1 MKKLIV
7 ASNNQHKIQEIKEI
21 LKDVAVEVVSLKDEG
36 IFIEVEEDGTTF
48 KENAYKKAKEI
59 YDYLKLKGH
68 DNFIVMSDDSGI
80 TVDALNGEPGVY
92 SARYAGEPSDSA
104 KNNEKLLANLK
115 DVPWEKR
122 GGSFVCHITLIDD
135 KGISYDTEG
144 IVRGI
149 VTEGLRGK
157 DGFGYDPLF
166 YIEKYK
172 KTFGEIHSDEKN
184 KISHRSIALGKV
196 RDIIKNM
203 K

>member
-1 MKKLIV
+1 
-7 ASNNQHKIQEIKEI
+7 
-21 LKDVAVEVVSLKDEG
+21 
-36 IFIEVEEDGTTF
+36 
-48 KENAYKKAKEI
+48 
-59 YDYLKLKGH
+59 
-68 DNFIVMSDDSGI
+68 MSDDSGI
-80 TVDALNGEPGVY
+80 TVDALDGEPGVY
-92 SARYAGEPSDSA
+92 SARYAGEPSDSV

-122 GGSFVCHITLIDD
+122 GGSFVCHISLIDD
-135 KGISYDTEG
+135 KGISYDAEG

-149 VTEGLRGK
+149 VTEELRGE

-172 KTFGEIHSDEKN
+172 KTFGEINSDEKN

-196 RDIIKNM
+196 REIIKNM

>member
-21 LKDVAVEVVSLKDEG
+21 LKDVSIEVVSLKDEG
-36 IFIEVEEDGTTF
+36 IFIEVEEDGMTF

-59 YDYLKLKGH
+59 YDYLKTKGYE
-68 DNFIVMSDDSGI
+68 NFIVMSDDSGI

-122 GGSFVCHITLIDD
+122 GGSFVCHISLIDD
-135 KGISYDTEG
+135 RCISYDAEG

-149 VTEGLRGK
+149 ITKELRGK

-172 KTFGEIHSDEKN
+172 KTFGEIQSDEKN

>member
-21 LKDVAVEVVSLKDEG
+21 LKDVSIEVVSLKDEG
-36 IFIEVEEDGTTF
+36 IFIEVEEDGMTF

-59 YDYLKLKGH
+59 YDYLKTKGYE
-68 DNFIVMSDDSGI
+68 NFIVMSDDSGI
-80 TVDALNGEPGVY
+80 TVDALNGDPGVY

-122 GGSFVCHITLIDD
+122 GGSFVCHISLIDD
-135 KGISYDTEG
+135 RGISYDAEG

-149 VTEGLRGK
+149 VTKELRGK

-172 KTFGEIHSDEKN
+172 KTFGEIQSDEKN

>member
-7 ASNNQHKIQEIKEI
+7 ASNNQHKIQEINEI
-21 LKDVAVEVVSLKDEG
+21 LNDIDIEVVSLKDEN
-36 IFIEVEEDGTTF
+36 IFIEVEEDGKTF

-59 YDYLKLKGH
+59 YDYLVEKKYE
-68 DNFIVMSDDSGI
+68 NFIVMSDDSGI
-80 TVDALNGEPGVY
+80 TVDALDGEPGVY
-92 SARYAGEPSDSA
+92 SARYAGEPCDSN
-104 KNNEKLLANLK
+104 KNNEKLLANLNG
-115 DVPWEKR
+115 VPWEKR

-135 KGISYDTEG
+135 KGVSYNADG

-149 VTEGLRGK
+149 VTTELRGK

-172 KTFGEIHSDEKN
+172 KTFGEIDSYEKN

-196 RDIIKNM
+196 RDIIKNI

>member
-135 KGISYDTEG
+135 KGISYDAEG

>member
-21 LKDVAVEVVSLKDEG
+21 LNDVDVEVVSLKDEG

-59 YDYLKLKGH
+59 YDYLKSKGH
-68 DNFIVMSDDSGI
+68 YNFIVMSDDSGI

-104 KNNEKLLANLK
+104 KNNEKLLSNLK

-122 GGSFVCHITLIDD
+122 GASFVCHITLIDD
-135 KGISYDTEG
+135 KGISYDAEG

-149 VTEGLRGK
+149 VTEGLKGK

-172 KTFGEIHSDEKN
+172 KTFGEIPSDEKN
-184 KISHRSIALGKV
+184 KISHRSVALGKV